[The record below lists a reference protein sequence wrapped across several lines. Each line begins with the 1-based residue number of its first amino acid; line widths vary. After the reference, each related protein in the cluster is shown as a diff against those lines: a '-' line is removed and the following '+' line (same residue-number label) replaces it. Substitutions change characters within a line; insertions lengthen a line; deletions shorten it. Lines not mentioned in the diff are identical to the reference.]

1 MSSAP
6 AECRERPAKKRKIKT
21 IFFNTTDCQ
30 YPAVPRCGKRLG
42 WKVTDSTVK
51 NLLFWVDNNVGIE
64 FCLSLQPWQFVNH
77 FPGTYA
83 ISRKVEL
90 SRSYDRAQR
99 LFPNLYNFHPLS
111 FILPTQN
118 LDLQRYMRGATLK
131 KRTFIVKPDLGAQG
145 RGIFLVM
152 DPEEMNGYTE
162 SAIAQQYIAP
172 CLLEGLKFDFRIY
185 ALISSIDP
193 LRIYI
198 FREGMTRF
206 CTEPYRKPR
215 PNNLSEVFRHLTNY
229 SVNKKNEHFQQ
240 PSNAEHPDTG
250 HKRSLSSVFKELEEN
265 GHNIAALQEKID
277 KLIILTIM
285 AVQPFIAHNYKTGIK
300 VSDGKSRCFE
310 ILGFDVM
317 IDKNMKPWLLEVNH
331 SPSFLCESPFDKQL
345 KDDVITGALR
355 ILNLDPSFKKKTTAY
370 ERVKAAERL
379 TGQASSRPDV
389 KLWNPEKE
397 SEIAD
402 EQTQWRQIFPNRE
415 NPELQSELEA
425 VLSGIRDLPLDG
437 AGDTAA
443 SQRRREAIQTQ
454 MQKKEEPKPEKKRP
468 IAKQMGPKILK
479 PKQPGSGVS
488 RTPRSVLLKSEVKR
502 EEPARRQVA
511 RRMVQEDPF
520 AQDPQFARNPHVATN
535 RVVLEFG
542 L

>member
-1 MSSAP
+1 
-6 AECRERPAKKRKIKT
+6 
-21 IFFNTTDCQ
+21 
-30 YPAVPRCGKRLG
+30 
-42 WKVTDSTVK
+42 
-51 NLLFWVDNNVGIE
+51 
-64 FCLSLQPWQFVNH
+64 
-77 FPGTYA
+77 
-83 ISRKVEL
+83 
-90 SRSYDRAQR
+90 
-99 LFPNLYNFHPLS
+99 
-111 FILPTQN
+111 
-118 LDLQRYMRGATLK
+118 
-131 KRTFIVKPDLGAQG
+131 
-145 RGIFLVM
+145 
-152 DPEEMNGYTE
+152 
-162 SAIAQQYIAP
+162 
-172 CLLEGLKFDFRIY
+172 
-185 ALISSIDP
+185 
-193 LRIYI
+193 
-198 FREGMTRF
+198 
-206 CTEPYRKPR
+206 
-215 PNNLSEVFRHLTNY
+215 
-229 SVNKKNEHFQQ
+229 
-240 PSNAEHPDTG
+240 
-250 HKRSLSSVFKELEEN
+250 
-265 GHNIAALQEKID
+265 
-277 KLIILTIM
+277 
-285 AVQPFIAHNYKTGIK
+285 
-300 VSDGKSRCFE
+300 
-310 ILGFDVM
+310 M